1 MNKIQ
6 ANAFKEKFIEKSIF
20 LMAFSTISI
29 LMLIAF
35 FIFSEGV
42 PFLVNNNIIT
52 FLTSSVWLPQEGKF
66 GIFPMIVGSIW
77 VTLGALLVG
86 VPLGVSCAVCLVEFT
101 SERVRNII
109 KPAIELLAGIPS
121 VVYGFIGLMILVPFV
136 RTHLGGS
143 GMSVL
148 TASVVLGI
156 MILPTIISISVD
168 ALSSLPSCYKE
179 GSIALG
185 ATLWQTVTMVL
196 LPAAKSGILAGVIL
210 GMGRA
215 VGETMAVIMITG
227 NAIRI
232 PGSVLDSSRTLTAN
246 IAMEMG
252 YAMNDHRAALF
263 ATAVILF
270 VFILIL
276 NTVAIFIVKRK

>member
-1 MNKIQ
+1 MNKIKTK
-6 ANAFKEKFIEKSIF
+6 AFKEKFIEKSIF
-20 LMAFSTISI
+20 LLALSTISI
-29 LMLIAF
+29 LILIAF
-35 FIFSEGV
+35 FIFSEGM
-42 PFLVNNNIIT
+42 PFLVRNNIFT
-52 FLTSSVWLPQEGKF
+52 FLTSSDWLPQEGKF

-77 VTLGALLVG
+77 VTLGALLIG
-86 VPLGVSCAVCLVEFT
+86 VPLGVACAVCLVEFS
-101 SERVRNII
+101 SERIRNIV
-109 KPAIELLAGIPS
+109 KPVIELLAGIPS
-121 VVYGFIGLMILVPFV
+121 VVYGFIGLMVLVPYV
-136 RTHLGGS
+136 RMHLGGS

-148 TASVVLGI
+148 TAALVLGI

-168 ALSSLPSCYKE
+168 ALSSVPVTYKE

-227 NAIRI
+227 NAIKI

-252 YAMNDHRAALF
+252 YAMHDHRAALF

-276 NTVAIFIVKRK
+276 NAAAIFIVKRK